1 MSDDYNPFSEATMAE
16 PSSAY
21 HDLLAAQPVYFCE
34 KYEPKF
40 YTLSRY
46 EDVETALLDTD
57 TYSSECGQGPRFTP
71 PAGMLS
77 NPPQHTFFRSLV
89 QQAFTPKAIKAL
101 SERVQSLADELAD
114 VVEGRDVFDVH
125 DDFAFPLPV
134 TIIAEML
141 GAPEEDI
148 ASFKKWS
155 DSSVEAMG
163 AEDPTPWEPDMA
175 AMAAYIMEQVALRRA
190 AISPGDDLITRL
202 VQAEQD
208 GETLGDGDILRV
220 VTQLLVGGNETT
232 TSLITNVVWR
242 LLQDHSLWERLIAE
256 PSLVNTAI
264 EESLRFDPPVLGL
277 YRTTTHDVDL
287 HDVCIPENA
296 KVMLHYAA
304 ANRDPEV
311 FDSPDIF
318 SLDRP
323 PHRHLAFGLGVH
335 FCLGSELA
343 RLEGRTALSTLVR
356 RFPNLTLEGDGERI
370 KPFFLWGRRRLPVR
384 VGYRNG

>member
-1 MSDDYNPFSEATMAE
+1 MTE

-21 HDLLAAQPVYFCE
+21 HHLLGEQPVYFYE
-34 KYEPKF
+34 KYEPQF

-46 EDVETALLDTD
+46 EDVEAALLDTD
-57 TYSSECGQGPRFTP
+57 TYSSEWGQGPRFTP

-89 QQAFTPKAIKAL
+89 QQAFTPKAIREL

-114 VVEGRDVFDVH
+114 AVEDRKEFDLH
-125 DDFAFPLPV
+125 DDFGFPLPV
-134 TIIAEML
+134 IIISELL
-141 GAPEEDI
+141 GVPEGDI
-148 ASFKKWS
+148 VLFKKWS

-163 AEDPTPWEPDMA
+163 AEDPTPWEPDLV
-175 AMAAYIMEQVALRRA
+175 AMNTYVMEQIADRRA
-190 AISPGDDLITRL
+190 SKTPPDDLITRL
-202 VQAEQD
+202 VFAEQD
-208 GETLGDGDILRV
+208 GKSLNDGDVLRV
-220 VTQLLVGGNETT
+220 ITQLIVGGNETT

-242 LLQDHSLWERLIAE
+242 LLQNRSLWERVVAD

-287 HDVCIPENA
+287 HDVRIPENT

-304 ANRDPEV
+304 ANRDPEA
-311 FDSPDIF
+311 FEDPDTF

-343 RLEGRTALSTLVR
+343 RLEGRTALSTLIR
-356 RFPNLTLEGDGERI
+356 RFPDLSLIGDGDRI

-384 VGYRNG
+384 KG